1 MAPTDQP
8 PVERIGAARLLPVVR
23 TAEAAEAI
31 DVVARLGAAGLSV
44 VELTATTRNWPTAL
58 GRGVA
63 STVTAL
69 GRVRAAHPNACVGV
83 GTVLDAR
90 TAREA
95 IAGGAQFLVSPSLV
109 PNVRERAREAG
120 MLFIEGGLTP
130 TELHTALAN
139 DGIAKL
145 FPAHVGGPAYL
156 RSFLSVTPGAR
167 IVPTGGIPLGQIA
180 EWLAAGAYAVGVGRD
195 LTASGDIEARLR
207 ELALPVVH

>member
-58 GRGVA
+58 GR
-63 STVTAL
+63 
-69 GRVRAAHPNACVGV
+69 VRAAHPNACVGV

-109 PNVRERAREAG
+109 PNVRELAREAG